1 MSEPISSY
9 MTKSPVTIG
18 RNASLAKAHALMRE
32 HDIRHLPVMQGGRI
46 VGMVSRGDLHL
57 IETIADFPLEAVD
70 VNEAMTADPYVVT
83 LGTPADRVVDTMA
96 KHEYGCAIV
105 IGPDGDVAGIFT
117 TIDAMRVLAEE
128 WRGADDSVAGYRL

>member
-32 HDIRHLPVMQGGRI
+32 HDIRHLPVIQSGRVVGI
-46 VGMVSRGDLHL
+46 VSIGDLHL

-70 VNEAMTADPYVVT
+70 VDEAMTSQPYMVT
-83 LGTPADRVVDTMA
+83 LGTPVDRVLDAMV
-96 KHEYGCAIV
+96 KHKYGCAIV
-105 IGPDGDVAGIFT
+105 LDADGSVAGIFT

-128 WRGADDSVAGYRL
+128 LRADRERVQPLR